1 MLSQYKLSLPALT
14 ADTASSVASVL
25 LKGAQANYG
34 FVPNM
39 FTYMANS
46 PGLLATYFQGHDQ
59 FRADSGFSAIEQ
71 EVVFLTVA
79 VENGCEYCVSAHSL
93 VADAMSKVPVAV
105 TNAIREGHTPP
116 DAKLAALSAFTR
128 TMVAKRGLPT
138 RNDVEQ
144 FLAVGYTERQ
154 ILEVILAIAVKTISN
169 YANHIVHTPLDAAFA
184 SRAWTD
190 GRATQ

>member
-14 ADTASSVASVL
+14 ADTASSGASLL

-93 VADAMSKVPVAV
+93 VADAMSKVP
-105 TNAIREGHTPP
+105 
-116 DAKLAALSAFTR
+116 
-128 TMVAKRGLPT
+128 
-138 RNDVEQ
+138 
-144 FLAVGYTERQ
+144 
-154 ILEVILAIAVKTISN
+154 
-169 YANHIVHTPLDAAFA
+169 AAFA
-184 SRAWTD
+184 
-190 GRATQ
+190 RATRRRIPNWQPFLSLPEQWWPSVVCLREMTSNNSWPWVTPSVKYSK

>member
-14 ADTASSVASVL
+14 AETAASNANVL

-46 PGLLATYFQGHDQ
+46 PGLLATYFLGHDQ

-105 TNAIREGHTPP
+105 TNAIRDGNTPP

-128 TMVAKRGLPT
+128 TIVAKRGLTT
-138 RNDVEQ
+138 RNDV
-144 FLAVGYTERQ
+144 
-154 ILEVILAIAVKTISN
+154 
-169 YANHIVHTPLDAAFA
+169 
-184 SRAWTD
+184 
-190 GRATQ
+190 